1 MGHLQQIKQ
10 RLAVESARLMSEE
23 GIDDFQY
30 ARKKAAQHFGIQDR
44 YAYPSNEEIISELK
58 LHQAIYGSAD
68 QAETLRELRS
78 TALNA
83 MKLFKHFSPKL
94 SGSVLLAYAGKNSCI
109 NIHLSADTAEDIAI
123 ILMDHKIPYQLT
135 ETRLN
140 FNSKI
145 NKVLPQ
151 FKFFAGDQQVNLTVI
166 PNRQKHNR
174 PMNTFNSQSMQQA
187 SIKQL
192 EKLLKT

>member
-1 MGHLQQIKQ
+1 MGHLQQIRQ

-30 ARKKAAQHFGIQDR
+30 ARKKAAQHFGIQDS
-44 YAYPSNEEIISELK
+44 YAYPSNEEIITEIK

-68 QAETLRELRS
+68 QAHILRELRN

-83 MKLFKHFSPKL
+83 MKLFKDFIPKL
-94 SGSVLLAYAGKNSCI
+94 TGSVLSGYAGKNSRI
-109 NIHLSADTAEDIAI
+109 NIHLFADTAEDITM
-123 ILMDHKIPYQLT
+123 ILLQHDIPYQLT

-140 FNSKI
+140 FNKKISKVFP
-145 NKVLPQ
+145 KFQ
-151 FKFFAGDQQVNLTVI
+151 FFAGDFQVNLTVI
-166 PNRQKHNR
+166 PNKQKHNH
-174 PMNTFNSQSMQQA
+174 PVNTFDGQSMQRA

-192 EKLLKT
+192 EKLLFN